1 MVEVE
6 LTMKIVTKGNEYAK
20 IIKLPNGN
28 FALVIGDNIDG
39 YNIVLTEQEVEKVAN
54 MLLDEVRKR

>member
-1 MVEVE
+1 
-6 LTMKIVTKGNEYAK
+6 MKIVTKGNEYAK

-54 MLLDEVRKR
+54 MLLDEVRK